1 MFSEQSYNNQKR
13 KSFWKRPEG
22 YGAMILL
29 ILAAVGVFM
38 FLPTILST
46 AATILASTV
55 AIVVSISILSVFFI
69 AFSDKKFR
77 TAVKYF
83 IRHQLKKIGG
93 IIVET
98 NPIAI
103 LKGYVDDLH
112 KKLSEMREG
121 IRKLDRQIATLKVE
135 IDKYEEEMEKLYNVA
150 SQAKRSGN
158 LMKASTDSARAED
171 IKKLLV
177 KYVALRDRMAFLKTV
192 LQKMEK
198 YAEVMIQRI
207 SSKVELKEKEFNMV
221 KTSHGVITTA
231 WGIIRGGTAEKQLFD
246 QAWEYMA
253 EQTEFRVMEMESML
267 HGMQDFMDNIDLEN
281 AANMEQGLKSLED
294 WEKKMASSFEDSFSY
309 LNAADD
315 PAYFAEATAKAEADV
330 PTREK
335 VRVSASNESRQTVSR
350 PSDASKYFN

>member
-1 MFSEQSYNNQKR
+1 
-13 KSFWKRPEG
+13 
-22 YGAMILL
+22 
-29 ILAAVGVFM
+29 M
-38 FLPTILST
+38 FLPTILS
-46 AATILASTV
+46 AVASILASTIAIIISV
-55 AIVVSISILSVFFI
+55 AIIGVIVI
-69 AFSDKKFR
+69 ALSDKKFR
-77 TAVKYF
+77 KALKYF
-83 IRHQLKKIGG
+83 LNHQLKKVGS

-112 KKLSEMREG
+112 KKLSEMRGG
-121 IRKLDRQIATLKVE
+121 IRKLDEQIAKLNVE
-135 IDKYEEEMEKLYNVA
+135 IDKYDEEVESLYSIA
-150 SQAKRSGN
+150 SQAKRAGN
-158 LMKASTDSARAED
+158 HMKASTDAARAKD
-171 IKKLLV
+171 IEKLLV
-177 KYVALRDRMAFLKTV
+177 KYNALRDRMNFLKTV

-198 YAEVMIQRI
+198 YAEVMIKRI

-281 AANMEQGLKSLED
+281 AANMEEGLKSLED
-294 WEKKMASSFEDSFSY
+294 WEHRMNSSFEENFDY

-315 PAYFAEATAKAEADV
+315 PAQFAQMMENGEEV
-330 PTREK
+330 PVKEK
-335 VRVSASNESRQTVSR
+335 VKVTTSRRTNNQKSAAPK
-350 PSDASKYFN
+350 PSDAGKYFK